1 MLLGYNVWTLE
12 WGIGR
17 TSREGDE
24 EMGPGWHFS
33 QQSRCWHEGATWFL
47 LYSLKLYPSLQ
58 RICVKFL
65 PSCPTLVTVG
75 TVVCQAP
82 LSMGFSRRK
91 YCSGWPCPPPGD
103 LPDSGIEPMS
113 VMSPA
118 LAAGFFTT
126 SASWEAHLADN
137 GQWQLLRA
145 TEDNREVK
153 RWRKKTP
160 LPPPGIL
167 DYLKKPCLWRE
178 DTLSCLLC
186 TYTVWCSLQSREHL
200 NVE

>member
-65 PSCPTLVTVG
+65 PSCPTL
-75 TVVCQAP
+75 CD
-82 LSMGFSRRK
+82 RRD
-91 YCSGWPCPPPGD
+91 CSLPG
-103 LPDSGIEPMS
+103 SS
-113 VMSPA
+113 V
-118 LAAGFFTT
+118 
-126 SASWEAHLADN
+126 H
-137 GQWQLLRA
+137 
-145 TEDNREVK
+145 
-153 RWRKKTP
+153 
-160 LPPPGIL
+160 GIL
-167 DYLKKPCLWRE
+167 QAKILQWVAMSSSRGSSWFWDRTHVCYV
-178 DTLSCLLC
+178 SCTGSWILYHQCQLGSPSSWQRAVAIAESNRRQQGGKEVEKENPIA
-186 TYTVWCSLQSREHL
+186 TSRDL
-200 NVE
+200 RLP